1 MLPTK
6 LHAMQSLVR
15 TIFNKEDEDIRK
27 YDKNRYLALLNSEK
41 FHRIFDRIRYLIR
54 LKHNI
59 SSIYS
64 HKIRIKIDSD
74 DDLPLEKTI
83 SMHYALILFRSV
95 FNENHNHYYYKVF
108 LEKYLCK

>member
-41 FHRIFDRIRYLIR
+41 FHRIFLDRSLFYEHI
-54 LKHNI
+54 N
-59 SSIYS
+59 
-64 HKIRIKIDSD
+64 
-74 DDLPLEKTI
+74 
-83 SMHYALILFRSV
+83 YA
-95 FNENHNHYYYKVF
+95 K
-108 LEKYLCK
+108 

>member
-1 MLPTK
+1 MIK
-6 LHAMQSLVR
+6 L
-15 TIFNKEDEDIRK
+15 D
-27 YDKNRYLALLNSEK
+27 YLLNSEK
-41 FHRIFDRIRYLIR
+41 FNRIFDRIRCLIR
-54 LKHNI
+54 LKTNI

-83 SMHYALILFRSV
+83 NMHNALIIFRSL

-108 LEKYLCK
+108 LEKCLHK